1 MFDLGTDGAMYDFV
15 HGSYKATR
23 LQHLGI
29 SFAGEAVWEHQAAV
43 CEQGKNAT
51 KQQWVIVYVVY
62 SVHYDE

>member
-29 SFAGEAVWEHQAAV
+29 SFAGEAV
-43 CEQGKNAT
+43 
-51 KQQWVIVYVVY
+51 
-62 SVHYDE
+62 